1 MEKMKLKYFS
11 LIFSIAGIV
20 LLYFLST
27 LTQPVLIEL
36 HEIPE
41 YEGKQVIVEGIV
53 TEHHVTSYGSQII
66 TIANDNVTT
75 TVFVEEKTDVE
86 YGDKIQVTGKVQKYK
101 GDWEIVVSNVRFVN
115 IIQKWQNITFPLWQL
130 AENPTKYVG
139 LNVNVTGRID
149 TVYDTYFYLVDS
161 EEEHSIIVFYNPSE
175 YNNSFYPGQK
185 VHVAA
190 RFTFDEEDF
199 RYKLEVSEEIHNISP
214 STG

>member
-1 MEKMKLKYFS
+1 MGKMKLKYFS

-75 TVFVEEKTDVE
+75 TVFT
-86 YGDKIQVTGKVQKYK
+86 
-101 GDWEIVVSNVRFVN
+101 
-115 IIQKWQNITFPLWQL
+115 TF
-130 AENPTKYVG
+130 
-139 LNVNVTGRID
+139 
-149 TVYDTYFYLVDS
+149 
-161 EEEHSIIVFYNPSE
+161 
-175 YNNSFYPGQK
+175 
-185 VHVAA
+185 
-190 RFTFDEEDF
+190 
-199 RYKLEVSEEIHNISP
+199 
-214 STG
+214 